1 MLIVSLASIPPRYES
16 CLNNICNFWNTQ
28 IVKPDIM
35 ILNICHNY
43 RRFKNIDLIIT
54 DEINELIKKEK
65 LIINYASDMGSLTK
79 IYPTIQYINK
89 TFNFNKNIDII
100 TIDDD
105 CKYTDNLIKLLMD
118 KAKSTN
124 REKVI
129 GFFGFNF
136 NDKYN
141 IVECV
146 THVEMTK
153 KNINEQECHII
164 GGVNGCYYNREMFD
178 EFFDKYVENL
188 DFSDYLCDDELLGVY
203 SLKLEIKKIAINYNT
218 FKSIDQSAYDDYALH
233 KNNVNERQEKTLK
246 NCSELMD
253 KLLLEER

>member
-1 MLIVSLASIPPRYES
+1 MLIVSLATIPPRYES
-16 CLNNICNFWNTQ
+16 CLSNICHFWNTQ

-43 RRFKNIDLIIT
+43 KRFKNKDLVIT
-54 DEINELIKKEK
+54 DEINELIKNEK
-65 LIINYASDMGSLTK
+65 LIINYVSDMGALTK
-79 IYPTIQYINK
+79 IYPTIQYINEK
-89 TFNFNKNIDII
+89 SYNTKNIDII

-136 NDKYN
+136 NDKYE

-146 THVEMTK
+146 TSVEMTK
-153 KNINEQECHII
+153 KNINEEECHIV
-164 GGVNGCYYNREMFD
+164 GGVNGCYYNRAFFD
-178 EFFDKYVENL
+178 ELFDKYVEDL
-188 DFSDYLCDDELLGVY
+188 DFDDYLCDDELLGVY
-203 SLKLEIKKIAINYNT
+203 SLKLGIKKIAINYNT
-218 FKSIDQSAYDDYALH
+218 FNSIDLSAYDDYALH
-233 KNNVNERQEKTLK
+233 KNNVRERQEKTMK
-246 NCSELMD
+246 RCSELMD
-253 KLLLEER
+253 KLLLE